1 MKKRNKKY
9 NPNKLAQKYV
19 ADAHKMHT
27 LEMTF
32 NIDEVNDSIDKWRA
46 SNGLVEKEHTLKH
59 VVYEV
64 YRGDLIIC
72 LKNLLIPLE
81 QEWLLGV
88 DSHYFNYE
96 TEEVLTVPFQFQM
109 PLMSFE
115 EFRFGSESIKV
126 DRGHGMKTR
135 WKGLQAE
142 MITNWENEK
151 IPNDY
156 NLVKSQVHLKAQARF
171 INVKMFNEY
180 NHLLRLRDRN
190 LLIETLKVL
199 GGIE

>member
-19 ADAHKMHT
+19 VDAHKMHT

-46 SNGLVEKEHTLKH
+46 SNGLVEKEHTPKH

-64 YRGDLIIC
+64 YHGDLIIC

-81 QEWLLGV
+81 QEWFLGV

-115 EFRFGSESIKV
+115 EFRFGSELIKV

-135 WKGLQAE
+135 WKG
-142 MITNWENEK
+142 INEELNK
-151 IPNDY
+151 LLEEEVPQGFERIRSD
-156 NLVKSQVHLKAQARF
+156 A
-171 INVKMFNEY
+171 
-180 NHLLRLRDRN
+180 LLRVITKFNNVTDYLYFKEAKMARE
-190 LLIETLKVL
+190 LLGVAA
-199 GGIE
+199 

>member
-19 ADAHKMHT
+19 VDAHKMHT

-32 NIDEVNDSIDKWRA
+32 NIDEVNDSIDNWRA
-46 SNGLVEKEHTLKH
+46 SNGLVEKELTPKH

-64 YRGDLIIC
+64 YHGDLIIC

-81 QEWLLGV
+81 QEWFLGV
-88 DSHYFNYE
+88 DSHYFNHE
-96 TEEVLTVPFQFQM
+96 TEDVLTVPFQFQM

-115 EFRFGSESIKV
+115 EFRFGSELIKV

-135 WKGLQAE
+135 WKG
-142 MITNWENEK
+142 INEELNK
-151 IPNDY
+151 LLEEEVPQGFERIRSD
-156 NLVKSQVHLKAQARF
+156 A
-171 INVKMFNEY
+171 
-180 NHLLRLRDRN
+180 LLRVTTKFNNVTDYLYFKEAKMARE
-190 LLIETLKVL
+190 LLGVAA
-199 GGIE
+199 

>member
-32 NIDEVNDSIDKWRA
+32 NIDEVNDSIDNWRA
-46 SNGLVEKEHTLKH
+46 SNGLVEKEHTPKH
-59 VVYEV
+59 IVYEV
-64 YRGDLIIC
+64 YHGDLIIC

-81 QEWLLGV
+81 QEWFLGV
-88 DSHYFNYE
+88 DSHYFNHE
-96 TEEVLTVPFQFQM
+96 TEDVLTVPFQFQM

-115 EFRFGSESIKV
+115 EFRFGSELIKV

-135 WKGLQAE
+135 WKG
-142 MITNWENEK
+142 INEELNK
-151 IPNDY
+151 LLEEEVPQGFERIRSD
-156 NLVKSQVHLKAQARF
+156 A
-171 INVKMFNEY
+171 
-180 NHLLRLRDRN
+180 LLRVTTKFNNVTDYLYFKEAKMARE
-190 LLIETLKVL
+190 LLGVAA
-199 GGIE
+199 

>member
-32 NIDEVNDSIDKWRA
+32 NIDEVNDSIDNWRA
-46 SNGLVEKEHTLKH
+46 SNGLVEKEHTPKH

-64 YRGDLIIC
+64 YHGDLIIC

-81 QEWLLGV
+81 QEWFLGV

-96 TEEVLTVPFQFQM
+96 TEDVLTVPFQFQM

-115 EFRFGSESIKV
+115 EFRFGSELIKV

-135 WKGLQAE
+135 WKG
-142 MITNWENEK
+142 INEELNK
-151 IPNDY
+151 LLEEEVPHGFERIRSD
-156 NLVKSQVHLKAQARF
+156 A
-171 INVKMFNEY
+171 
-180 NHLLRLRDRN
+180 LLRVITKFNNVTDYLYFKEAKMARE
-190 LLIETLKVL
+190 LLGVAA
-199 GGIE
+199 

>member
-32 NIDEVNDSIDKWRA
+32 NIDEVNDSIDNWRA
-46 SNGLVEKEHTLKH
+46 SNGLVEKEHTPKH

-64 YRGDLIIC
+64 YHGDLIIC

-81 QEWLLGV
+81 QEWFLGV
-88 DSHYFNYE
+88 DSHYFNHE
-96 TEEVLTVPFQFQM
+96 TEDVLTVPFQFQM

-115 EFRFGSESIKV
+115 EFRFGSELIKV

-135 WKGLQAE
+135 WKG
-142 MITNWENEK
+142 INEELNK
-151 IPNDY
+151 LLEEEVPQGFERIRSD
-156 NLVKSQVHLKAQARF
+156 A
-171 INVKMFNEY
+171 
-180 NHLLRLRDRN
+180 LLRVTTRFNNVTDYLYFKEAKMARE
-190 LLIETLKVL
+190 LLGVAA
-199 GGIE
+199 

>member
-32 NIDEVNDSIDKWRA
+32 NIDEVNDSIDNWRA
-46 SNGLVEKEHTLKH
+46 SNGLVEKEHTPKH

-64 YRGDLIIC
+64 YHGDLIIC

-81 QEWLLGV
+81 QEWFLGV
-88 DSHYFNYE
+88 DSHYFNHE
-96 TEEVLTVPFQFQM
+96 TEDVLTVPFQFQM

-115 EFRFGSESIKV
+115 EFRFGSELIKV

-135 WKGLQAE
+135 WKG
-142 MITNWENEK
+142 INEELNK
-151 IPNDY
+151 LLEEEVPQGFERIRSD
-156 NLVKSQVHLKAQARF
+156 A
-171 INVKMFNEY
+171 
-180 NHLLRLRDRN
+180 LLRVTTKFNNVTDYLYFKEAKMARE
-190 LLIETLKVL
+190 LLGVAA
-199 GGIE
+199 

>member
-32 NIDEVNDSIDKWRA
+32 NIDEVNDSIDNWRA
-46 SNGLVEKEHTLKH
+46 SNGLVEKEHTPKH

-64 YRGDLIIC
+64 YHGDLIIC

-81 QEWLLGV
+81 QEWFLGV
-88 DSHYFNYE
+88 ESHYFNHE
-96 TEEVLTVPFQFQM
+96 TEDVLTVPFQFQM

-115 EFRFGSESIKV
+115 EFRFGSELIKV

-135 WKGLQAE
+135 WKG
-142 MITNWENEK
+142 INEELNK
-151 IPNDY
+151 LLEEEVPQGFERIRSD
-156 NLVKSQVHLKAQARF
+156 A
-171 INVKMFNEY
+171 
-180 NHLLRLRDRN
+180 LLRVTTKFNNVTDYLYFKEAKMARE
-190 LLIETLKVL
+190 LLGVAA
-199 GGIE
+199 

>member
-32 NIDEVNDSIDKWRA
+32 NIDEVNDSIDNWRA
-46 SNGLVEKEHTLKH
+46 SNGLVEKEHTPKH
-59 VVYEV
+59 IVYEV
-64 YRGDLIIC
+64 YHGDLIIC

-81 QEWLLGV
+81 QEWFLGV
-88 DSHYFNYE
+88 DSHYFNHE
-96 TEEVLTVPFQFQM
+96 TEDVLTVPFQFQM

-115 EFRFGSESIKV
+115 EFRFGSELIKV

-135 WKGLQAE
+135 WKG
-142 MITNWENEK
+142 INEELNK
-151 IPNDY
+151 LLEEEVPQGFERIRSD
-156 NLVKSQVHLKAQARF
+156 A
-171 INVKMFNEY
+171 
-180 NHLLRLRDRN
+180 LLRVITKFNNVTDYLYLKEAKMARE
-190 LLIETLKVL
+190 LLGVAA
-199 GGIE
+199 

>member
-19 ADAHKMHT
+19 VDAHKMHT

-32 NIDEVNDSIDKWRA
+32 NIDEVNDSINNWRA
-46 SNGLVEKEHTLKH
+46 SNGLVEKEHTPKH

-64 YRGDLIIC
+64 YHGDLIIC

-81 QEWLLGV
+81 QEWFLGV
-88 DSHYFNYE
+88 DSHYFNHE
-96 TEEVLTVPFQFQM
+96 TEDVLTVPFQFQM

-115 EFRFGSESIKV
+115 EFRFGSELIKV

-135 WKGLQAE
+135 WKG
-142 MITNWENEK
+142 INEELNK
-151 IPNDY
+151 LLEEEVPQGFERIRSD
-156 NLVKSQVHLKAQARF
+156 A
-171 INVKMFNEY
+171 
-180 NHLLRLRDRN
+180 LLRVTTKFNNVTDYLYFKEAKMARE
-190 LLIETLKVL
+190 LLGVAA
-199 GGIE
+199 

>member
-19 ADAHKMHT
+19 VDAHKMHT

-32 NIDEVNDSIDKWRA
+32 NIDEVNDSIDNWRA
-46 SNGLVEKEHTLKH
+46 SNGLVEKELTPKH

-64 YRGDLIIC
+64 YHGDLIIC

-81 QEWLLGV
+81 QEWFLGV
-88 DSHYFNYE
+88 DSHYFNHE
-96 TEEVLTVPFQFQM
+96 TEDVLTVPFQFQM

-115 EFRFGSESIKV
+115 EFRFGSELIKV

-135 WKGLQAE
+135 WKG
-142 MITNWENEK
+142 INEELNK
-151 IPNDY
+151 LLEEEVPQGFERIRSD
-156 NLVKSQVHLKAQARF
+156 A
-171 INVKMFNEY
+171 
-180 NHLLRLRDRN
+180 LLRVTTKFNNVTDYLYFKEAKMARE
-190 LLIETLKVL
+190 LL
-199 GGIE
+199 GGAA

>member
-32 NIDEVNDSIDKWRA
+32 NIDEVNDSIDNWRA
-46 SNGLVEKEHTLKH
+46 SNGLVEKEHTPKH

-64 YRGDLIIC
+64 YHGDLIIC

-81 QEWLLGV
+81 QEWFLGV
-88 DSHYFNYE
+88 DSHYFNHE
-96 TEEVLTVPFQFQM
+96 TEDVLTVPFQFQM

-115 EFRFGSESIKV
+115 EFRFGSELIKV

-135 WKGLQAE
+135 WKG
-142 MITNWENEK
+142 INEELNK
-151 IPNDY
+151 LLEEEVPQGFERIRSD
-156 NLVKSQVHLKAQARF
+156 A
-171 INVKMFNEY
+171 
-180 NHLLRLRDRN
+180 LLRVITKFNNVTDYLYFKEAKMARE
-190 LLIETLKVL
+190 LLGVAA
-199 GGIE
+199 

>member
-32 NIDEVNDSIDKWRA
+32 NIDEVNDSIDSWRA
-46 SNGLVEKEHTLKH
+46 SNGLVEKEHTPKH

-64 YRGDLIIC
+64 YHGDLIIC

-81 QEWLLGV
+81 QEWFLGV

-115 EFRFGSESIKV
+115 EFRFGSELIKV
-126 DRGHGMKTR
+126 DRGHGVKTR
-135 WKGLQAE
+135 WKG
-142 MITNWENEK
+142 INEELNK
-151 IPNDY
+151 LLEEEVPQGFERIRSD
-156 NLVKSQVHLKAQARF
+156 A
-171 INVKMFNEY
+171 
-180 NHLLRLRDRN
+180 LLRVITKFNNVTDYLYFKEAKMARE
-190 LLIETLKVL
+190 LLGVAA
-199 GGIE
+199 

>member
-32 NIDEVNDSIDKWRA
+32 NIDEVNDSIDNWRA
-46 SNGLVEKEHTLKH
+46 SNGLVEKEHTPKH

-64 YRGDLIIC
+64 YHGDLIIC

-81 QEWLLGV
+81 QEWFLGV
-88 DSHYFNYE
+88 DSHYFNHE
-96 TEEVLTVPFQFQM
+96 TEDVLTVPFQFQM
-109 PLMSFE
+109 PIMSFE
-115 EFRFGSESIKV
+115 EFRFGSELIKV

-135 WKGLQAE
+135 WKG
-142 MITNWENEK
+142 INEELNK
-151 IPNDY
+151 LLEEEVPQGFERIRSD
-156 NLVKSQVHLKAQARF
+156 A
-171 INVKMFNEY
+171 
-180 NHLLRLRDRN
+180 LLRVITKFNNVADYLYFKEAKMARE
-190 LLIETLKVL
+190 LLGVAA
-199 GGIE
+199 

>member
-32 NIDEVNDSIDKWRA
+32 NIDEVNDSIDNWRA
-46 SNGLVEKEHTLKH
+46 SNGLVEKEHTPKH

-64 YRGDLIIC
+64 YHGDLIIC

-81 QEWLLGV
+81 QEWFLGV
-88 DSHYFNYE
+88 DSHYFNHE
-96 TEEVLTVPFQFQM
+96 TEDVLTVPFQFQM

-115 EFRFGSESIKV
+115 EFRFGSELIKV

-135 WKGLQAE
+135 WKG
-142 MITNWENEK
+142 INEELNK
-151 IPNDY
+151 
-156 NLVKSQVHLKAQARF
+156 
-171 INVKMFNEY
+171 
-180 NHLLRLRDRN
+180 LLEEEVPQGFERIRSDAL
-190 LLIETLKVL
+190 LKVTTKFNNVTDYLYFKEAKMARELL
-199 GGIE
+199 GVAA